1 MFAKI
6 LDRYRNSS
14 MRSKDALI
22 NIIISLGTK
31 GISILTSLLVV
42 PITIN
47 YVNPTEYGIWLTF
60 SSVIA
65 WVYFFDFGLGN
76 GFRNKFAE
84 AKAAGNIP
92 LARQYVSTTYFAIS
106 AIVVVL
112 LALLLFANAYVD
124 WTKVLNLEAVYAP
137 ELQKVFGIICLFFC
151 MNMVVNIFTML
162 VTADQKP
169 AIASIVQTSG
179 SVVSLAVIYILTKF
193 TAGDLT
199 KLAFVFAGVP
209 CLVMLVTSVYMF
221 CFTRYKQVAPR
232 IADIRPSLIR
242 NILSLGVKFFV
253 IYLCLLAIFQVIN
266 VVISR
271 EFGAYAV
278 TQYNIAYK
286 YFNVLYMVL
295 TIILTPFWSA
305 ATDAYVRKDYAWIK
319 SMIRKLEYC
328 WLGAVAGGILM
339 VILSP
344 WFFQIWIGDSVEVSW
359 GLSVSA
365 LVYMLCMTFGSIYM
379 YVINGIGTIHIQL
392 IAYVVLAI
400 VAWPMFVLGGKYF
413 GLPGVLLL
421 PSLAW
426 FIQGVLGKIQLNK
439 LLNGIANGLW
449 AK

>member
-47 YVNPTEYGIWLTF
+47 YVNPTQYGIWLTL

-106 AIVVVL
+106 AIVIVL
-112 LALLLFANAYVD
+112 LAILLLANAYVD
-124 WTKVLNLEAVYAP
+124 WTRVLNLDAVYAP
-137 ELQKVFGIICLFFC
+137 ELQKVFGIVCLFFC

-169 AIASIVQTSG
+169 AIASIIQTSG
-179 SVVSLAVIYILTKF
+179 SVVSLLVVYLLTIYT
-193 TAGDLT
+193 TGDLT
-199 KLAFVFAGVP
+199 KLACVFAGVP

-221 CFTRYKQVAPR
+221 CFTQYKQVAPR

-242 NILSLGVKFFV
+242 NILSLGSKFF
-253 IYLCLLAIFQVIN
+253 IIQLCLIGIFQIIN
-266 VVISR
+266 VVVSR

-278 TQYNIAYK
+278 TQYNVSYK
-286 YFNVLYMVL
+286 YFSILNMLL
-295 TIILTPFWSA
+295 TIIVTPFWSA
-305 ATDAYVRKDYAWIK
+305 VTDAYVRQDYVWIK

-328 WLGAVAGGILM
+328 WILAVGGGILM
-339 VILSP
+339 LAISP
-344 WFFQIWIGDSVEVSW
+344 LFYQLWIGNSVVLSW
-359 GLSVSA
+359 SLSVSV
-365 LVYMLCMTFGSIYM
+365 LIYILCMTFGNIYM
-379 YVINGIGTIHIQL
+379 YVINGIGKIQMQL
-392 IAYVVLAI
+392 VVYIVFAI
-400 VAWPMFVLGGKYF
+400 LAWPMFLVGANHF

-426 FIQGVLGKIQLNK
+426 FAQGVLGKIQINK
-439 LLNGIANGLW
+439 LLKGTPSGFW
-449 AK
+449 GR